1 MLDLPT
7 GARFRLNALFNL
19 EFTMHTFQVADMTCG
34 HCVSAITKAVQ
45 AVDAAGR
52 VEVDLAQHAVRID
65 GAHVDADALAAAIAD
80 AGYTPVK
87 SQPSTAAAPRRSA
100 CCGSCS

>member
-1 MLDLPT
+1 
-7 GARFRLNALFNL
+7 
-19 EFTMHTFQVADMTCG
+19 MHTFQVADMSCG

-45 AVDAAGR
+45 AVDAAAR

-65 GAHVDADALAAAIAD
+65 GAHVDAEALAAAMAD

-87 SQPSTAAAPRRSA
+87 TQPSTVAAAAPRPSA
-100 CCGSCS
+100 CCGSCC

>member
-1 MLDLPT
+1 M
-7 GARFRLNALFNL
+7 LFNQ

-45 AVDAAGR
+45 AVDANAR

-65 GAHVDADALAAAIAD
+65 GARVDADALAAAITD
-80 AGYTPVK
+80 AGYHPVK
-87 SQPSTAAAPRRSA
+87 MEAPAFAGAAPRRSS
-100 CCGSCS
+100 CCGSCC

>member
-1 MLDLPT
+1 
-7 GARFRLNALFNL
+7 
-19 EFTMHTFQVADMTCG
+19 MHTFQVADISCG

-45 AVDAAGR
+45 AVDAAAR

-80 AGYTPVK
+80 AGYTPVNM
-87 SQPSTAAAPRRSA
+87 QPSTAAATAPRRSA
-100 CCGSCS
+100 CCGSCC